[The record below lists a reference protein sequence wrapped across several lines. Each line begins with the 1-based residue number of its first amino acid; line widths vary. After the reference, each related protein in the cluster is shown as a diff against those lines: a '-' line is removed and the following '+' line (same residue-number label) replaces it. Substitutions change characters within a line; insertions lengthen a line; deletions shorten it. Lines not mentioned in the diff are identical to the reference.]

1 MQQLQNK
8 KLVYLVAALL
18 SVCNAGAQICT
29 NNTDS
34 VYGLLSL
41 TAAGSGQIVGI
52 NILNGG
58 TATIGSPAATSANAN
73 GLGFSSMNGNFYF
86 FNQCGSGTTEF
97 VSFDPFSGLKVSLA
111 IPSTPAIPVTQKL
124 RSGTMNPSGLGY
136 YTIHPGANMA
146 QGYPVTGPALFY
158 YSVGANAWTLITQS
172 FLDISGNSV
181 NEIRTYNSGDMA
193 FDGSGNLW
201 ILSSNASNYAL
212 YRINAPVPTTAVAS
226 VTVDTVI
233 AARPTPA
240 GVSFTGIA
248 FNASGHLYLS
258 TGSYTTPP
266 GVAGNNQLY
275 EMTSPVLPLTNIA
288 TLTNGYGDDLT
299 SCATPTLVLPVQ
311 QLQVTALQVKNKVQ
325 IGWKSS
331 NETGVYKY
339 QVQHS
344 RDALNWQTVNET
356 TAGKAFKN
364 TDGFYSFLH
373 GNYAAGTNYY
383 RIAQL
388 SAAGNTHYSAIKKLV
403 AKSSLSVSISPN
415 PASNIVML
423 NFQNN
428 TAGTVFTGYLYDYTG
443 RRLLTQPLTISTA
456 TINISSFSKG
466 QYVLQ
471 VVNNQQQTV
480 EVIKFTKQ

>member
-8 KLVYLVAALL
+8 KLVYLMATLL
-18 SVCNAGAQICT
+18 SVCNANAQICT

-58 TATIGSPAATSANAN
+58 TTIIGSPAATSANAN
-73 GLGFSSMNGNFYF
+73 GVGFSSMNGNFYF

-97 VSFDPFSGLKVSLA
+97 VSFDPLSGLKVSLA

-136 YTIHPGANMA
+136 YTIHPGANVA

-172 FLDISGNSV
+172 FRDISGNNV

-201 ILSSNASNYAL
+201 ILSSNAANYAL
-212 YRINAPVPTTAVAS
+212 YRINAPVPTTAVAN

-233 AARPTPA
+233 ASKPTPA

-258 TGSYTTPP
+258 TGSYTTAP

-288 TLTNGYGDDLT
+288 TLPNGYGDDLT
-299 SCATPTLVLPVQ
+299 SCATPTLVLPTQ
-311 QLQVTALQVKNKVQ
+311 QLQLTALQSKENVLISWKN
-325 IGWKSS
+325 S
-331 NETGVYKY
+331 NETGIYKY
-339 QVQHS
+339 QLQYS
-344 RDALNWQTVNET
+344 NDALHWQTITET
-356 TAGKAFKN
+356 IAGNTSKN
-364 TDGFYSFLH
+364 ADGFYTFQH
-373 GNYAAGTNYY
+373 HNYTAGIRYY
-383 RIAQL
+383 RIVQL
-388 SAAGNTHYSAIKKLV
+388 YTGGSTQYSAVKKLLIKNAV
-403 AKSSLSVSISPN
+403 SVTLSPN
-415 PASNIVML
+415 PASNFL
-423 NFQNN
+423 KLSFQNN
-428 TAGTVFTGYLYDYTG
+428 SGSNSFTAYLYDHTG
-443 RRLLTQPLTISTA
+443 RRLLSQSVNSNSS
-456 TINISSFSKG
+456 TINISPFSNG

-471 VVNNQQQTV
+471 LVNNQQQAV
-480 EVIKFTKQ
+480 ELIKFTKQ